1 MQTVV
6 SSASKAVTIGPDQR
20 FVVIG
25 ERINPT
31 GSKLLRESLTRRD
44 MSLVRE
50 EALAQVEAG
59 VQVIDLNVSAV
70 DVDEERVLPL
80 AVQTVAEAVDV
91 PICIDTAN
99 HEALGAAL
107 AASPGEPLVNS
118 VTGEETSL
126 EAVLPLVKEYDCAVI
141 GLCMDEEG
149 IPKEAQR
156 RLEIG
161 EKIVAAAEA
170 YGIPPE
176 DVIIDP
182 LAMTVAADYTAGVV
196 TLEAIRLIQMNL
208 GVNITLGGSNISF
221 GLPERSLINRSFL
234 AMGIAVGLTCAIVDP
249 LDVEIRKTIAACDL
263 LMGRDEY
270 AMRFLER
277 FRGCWSSSV

>member
-1 MQTVV
+1 MRTLLEGT
-6 SSASKAVTIGPDQR
+6 ARKATIDIGGP

-25 ERINPT
+25 ERINRS
-31 GSKLLRESLTRRD
+31 GRKRLAESLAQGE
-44 MSLVRE
+44 MSLVRQ

-59 VQVIDLNVSAV
+59 AQVIDINVSAV
-70 DVDEERVLPL
+70 DVDEERTLPL
-80 AVQTVAEAVDV
+80 AVQTTAEAVDV

-99 HEALGAAL
+99 HKALRAAL
-107 AASPGEPLVNS
+107 AVCPGKPLVNS
-118 VTGEETSL
+118 VTGEGASL
-126 EAVLPLVKEYDCAVI
+126 EAVLPLVKEHGCAVI

-156 RLEIG
+156 RLEVAK
-161 EKIVAAAEA
+161 KIVAAAEA

-182 LAMTVAADYTAGVV
+182 LAMTVGADHTAGVV
-196 TLEAIRLIQMNL
+196 TLEAISLIRMNL

-234 AMGIAVGLTCAIVDP
+234 AMAMAAALTCAILDP
-249 LDVEIRKTIAACDL
+249 LDIEIRKTIAACDL
-263 LMGRDEY
+263 LMGKDEY

-277 FRGCWSSSV
+277 SRRGW

>member
-1 MQTVV
+1 MDTCLSCNAEQVV
-6 SSASKAVTIGPDQR
+6 IGPER
-20 FVVIG
+20 SFVIIG
-25 ERINPT
+25 ERINPS
-31 GSKLLRESLTRRD
+31 GRRRLAESLGQGD
-44 MSLVRE
+44 MSLVRR

-59 VQVIDLNVSAV
+59 AQVIDVNVSAV
-70 DVDEERVLPL
+70 GVDEERTLPL

-99 HEALGAAL
+99 PKALAAAL
-107 AASPGEPLVNS
+107 AVCPGKPLVNS
-118 VTGEETSL
+118 VTGEGASL
-126 EAVLPLVKEYDCAVI
+126 ETVLPSVKEHGCAVI
-141 GLCMDEEG
+141 GLYMDEEG

-156 RLEIG
+156 RLEIAQKIIERA
-161 EKIVAAAEA
+161 EKQ
-170 YGIPPE
+170 GIARE

-182 LAMTVAADYTAGVV
+182 LAMTVGADHTAGVV
-196 TLEAIRLIQMNL
+196 TLEAIRLIRMSL

-234 AMGIAVGLTCAIVDP
+234 AMAVAAGLTCAIVDP

-277 FRGCWSSSV
+277 SRAGWRS